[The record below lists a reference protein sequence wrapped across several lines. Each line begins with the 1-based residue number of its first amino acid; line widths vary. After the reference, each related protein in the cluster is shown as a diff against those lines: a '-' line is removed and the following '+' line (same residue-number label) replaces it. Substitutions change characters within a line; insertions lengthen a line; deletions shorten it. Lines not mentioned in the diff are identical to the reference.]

1 MINKFS
7 LKQLDNFHIVL
18 WLMKDIFWV
27 REEQFWGVLMIMP
40 TVSVA
45 MILTIQSIHQKQG
58 FYSNFAILCW
68 MLADSIW
75 MVDEFFILEIQ
86 WITLGLFIL
95 GILSMV
101 YYYIVICNIFK
112 INFMTRLRLLKFES

>member
-7 LKQLDNFHIVL
+7 PKQLDNFHIVL

-40 TVSVA
+40 TVGVA
-45 MILTIQSIHQKQG
+45 MILTIQSIRQKQG

-68 MLADSIW
+68 MVADSTW
-75 MVDEFFILEIQ
+75 MADEFFVLNIEWL
-86 WITLGLFIL
+86 TLGLFAL
-95 GILSMV
+95 GIASMI
-101 YYYIVICNIFK
+101 YYYVVICNIFK
-112 INFMTRLRLLKFES
+112 INFVSRIRFLKFES